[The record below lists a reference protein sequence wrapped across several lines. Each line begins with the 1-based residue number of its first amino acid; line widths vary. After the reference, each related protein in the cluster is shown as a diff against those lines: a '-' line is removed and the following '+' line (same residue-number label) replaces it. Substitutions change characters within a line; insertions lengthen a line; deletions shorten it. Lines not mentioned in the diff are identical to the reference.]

1 VSITSY
7 PTVISGASGAEAG
20 IDFYL
25 QIAQGDV
32 PGYSSISKFGYNPT
46 VGSANYESIWEGS
59 NAYPWQ
65 TVADQL
71 EVLSSSAND
80 TSAGTGART
89 IEIQGLDSSWNVL
102 TETITMNGTAAVTTT
117 GSFLRI
123 IRARVVTAGTSL
135 RNEGDITIRDQDTST
150 TRALIT
156 NGTASGMGQTLMAV
170 YTVPAGKT
178 AYIMNID
185 FSSAKDLEQRY
196 RLMIRD
202 NTVTDA
208 AWNVK
213 EFVTGRGGFSDF
225 RKISIQSATE
235 KSDLDLQVLSSATSS
250 AAGGFELI
258 LVDN

>member
-1 VSITSY
+1 M
-7 PTVISGASGAEAG
+7 SGCNNVNRELE
-20 IDFYL
+20 FYL
-25 QIAQGDV
+25 DVATGNIAGV
-32 PGYSSISKFGYNPT
+32 SNVSKFGYNPA
-46 VGSANYESIWEGS
+46 VGSINYESVWEGS
-59 NAYPWQ
+59 NAYPWMS
-65 TVADQL
+65 TDDQL
-71 EVLSSSAND
+71 EVLSSDTDD

-89 IEIQGLDSSWNVL
+89 VELQGLDSSWNLL
-102 TETITMNGTAAVTTT
+102 TETVTMNGTTAVTTT

-123 IRARVVTAGTSL
+123 FRARVVTAGTSL

-156 NGTASGMGQTLMAV
+156 NGATSGMGQTLMAV

-196 RLMIRD
+196 RLMTRD

-213 EFVTGRGGFSDF
+213 EFVTGRGGFADF
-225 RKISIQSATE
+225 KKVAIQKATE
-235 KSDLDLQVLSSATSS
+235 KTDLDLQVLSSATSA

-258 LVDN
+258 LIDN

>member
-1 VSITSY
+1 MSCNNVNRELPYLIDVAAGNIAGTSN
-7 PTVISGASGAEAG
+7 V
-20 IDFYL
+20 
-25 QIAQGDV
+25 
-32 PGYSSISKFGYNPT
+32 SKFGYNPA
-46 VGSANYESIWEGS
+46 VGSVSYESVWEGS

-71 EVLSSSAND
+71 EVLSASAND

-89 IEIQGLDSSWNVL
+89 VELQGLDSNWDIL
-102 TETITMNGTAAVTTT
+102 TETVTMNGTTAVTTT

-123 IRARVVTAGTSL
+123 FRARVVTAGTSL
-135 RNEGDITIRDQDTST
+135 RNEGTITIRDQDTST

-156 NGTASGMGQTLMAV
+156 DGTTSGMGQTLMAV

-178 AYIMNID
+178 AYLVNLN

-196 RLMIRD
+196 RLMARD

-208 AWNVK
+208 VWNVK

-225 RKISIQSATE
+225 TKEAINKYTE
-235 KSDLDLQVLSSATSS
+235 KTDLDLQILSSATSS

-258 LVDN
+258 LIDN